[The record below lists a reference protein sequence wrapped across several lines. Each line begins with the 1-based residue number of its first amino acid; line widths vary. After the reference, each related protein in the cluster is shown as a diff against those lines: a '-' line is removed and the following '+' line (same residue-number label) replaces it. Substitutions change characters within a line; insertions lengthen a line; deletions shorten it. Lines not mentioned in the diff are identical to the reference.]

1 MLASAHLLVLA
12 PLNTTP
18 CNVLLWAAANVAHA
32 LVLTFVCRAVYFRDA
47 AVVPVCTAISH
58 VLPVIVSAV
67 HSSMIG
73 SPTSLVEAMGAIFA
87 VVGSAVA
94 AVPLALQLSAN
105 HSPCGRAF
113 GGSSSSDQPEKGN
126 E

>member
-1 MLASAHLLVLA
+1 MLA

-105 HSPCGRAF
+105 HSPCGRA
-113 GGSSSSDQPEKGN
+113 SSSSDQPEKGT